1 MRVLMPYLKGKG
13 VWSRAD
19 ISSVES
25 PSDSVAHYIAF
36 ETGII
41 GQMSKKLFS
50 VNTLLEHFALSSIKT
65 FYSK

>member
-1 MRVLMPYLKGKG
+1 VWTGRGRYVQSRSVVMRDLMLYLKGKG
-13 VWSRAD
+13 VWRRAD

-41 GQMSKKLFS
+41 G
-50 VNTLLEHFALSSIKT
+50 
-65 FYSK
+65 